1 MLKFLRNNLLTAI
14 LAGFLAGCAD
24 PAISVKTDTKAVAA
38 ASTQSA
44 VTRKHISNTRAHLQK
59 SADIEVGVTGDLQKA
74 KTDLDSLL
82 NQ

>member
-1 MLKFLRNNLLTAI
+1 MRIFISCLSAVLLV
-14 LAGFLAGCAD
+14 GCAD

>member
-1 MLKFLRNNLLTAI
+1 MRI
-14 LAGFLAGCAD
+14 LIFCLCAALLAGCAN